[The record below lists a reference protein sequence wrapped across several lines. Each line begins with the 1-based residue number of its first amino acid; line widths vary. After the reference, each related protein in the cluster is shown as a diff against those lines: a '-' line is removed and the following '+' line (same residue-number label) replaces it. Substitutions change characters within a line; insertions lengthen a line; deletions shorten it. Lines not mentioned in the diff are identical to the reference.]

1 MQIMRQFVTSCDTA
15 RGDASTYHAGQAVA
29 GAGWR
34 PILCELI
41 GRRLIL
47 PNPQTLTVFGVG
59 TPMLILT
66 FCNGISWQQRTCLHV
81 RERIF
86 VGGEMDLAASGDDF
100 RIA

>member
-1 MQIMRQFVTSCDTA
+1 MRQFVTSCGIGK
-15 RGDASTYHAGQAVA
+15 GDANTHHAGQAVA

-34 PILCELI
+34 PILCQLI
-41 GRRLIL
+41 GRWLIL
-47 PNPQTLTVFGVG
+47 PNPQTLTVFRVR

-66 FCNGISWQQRTCLHV
+66 FCNGISWQHRTCLHV

-100 RIA
+100 

>member
-1 MQIMRQFVTSCDTA
+1 
-15 RGDASTYHAGQAVA
+15 
-29 GAGWR
+29 
-34 PILCELI
+34 
-41 GRRLIL
+41 
-47 PNPQTLTVFGVG
+47 
-59 TPMLILT
+59 MLILT